1 MMRRMAD
8 MGMHGRNA
16 EAAIQGQVM
25 KQAYLLSTVDLYWA
39 FALMTAALAGLVWFT
54 RRST

>member
-1 MMRRMAD
+1 
-8 MGMHGRNA
+8 MGMHGRAA
-16 EAAIQGQVM
+16 EMAIQGQVI

-54 RRST
+54 RRSA